1 MSAAGSSAAAAAARR
16 RLLLEEEEQ
25 SMTSYEPGDLA
36 EDWEFKILRSMTRA
50 FKNPHKMREILDEE
64 ARAGWVLVEKFDD
77 GRLRLKRPAS
87 ARANDQLHSVDPYRT
102 YVGYTE
108 TQYVFLILAWVFGG
122 LIFVGAFFATLIGI
136 FG

>member
-1 MSAAGSSAAAAAARR
+1 MSTAGSSAAAAARR
-16 RLLLEEEEQ
+16 RQQLEEEEHR
-25 SMTSYEPGDLA
+25 MTSYEPRELA

-50 FKNPHKMREILDEE
+50 FKNPQKMREILDEE

-87 ARANDQLHSVDPYRT
+87 ARSNDQTLSVDPYRT

-108 TQYVFLILAWVFGG
+108 TQYVFLILAWVFGSI
-122 LIFVGAFFATLIGI
+122 LFVGAFIATLIGI